1 MTSTCSVRQ
10 FNDTTVI
17 LSSSISE
24 DLLKEVVNKANEGY
38 TIVDGTSQMHRIRF
52 QVCMEKVSEEA
63 ITIEEEEEEN
73 AIVADQEEDEAEPE
87 ANVDGETNSEE
98 TESEKPSID
107 YELIKTFDGNKE
119 TLENYAR
126 DTFNV
131 ELKRS
136 RSFKNMIKDLEAALT
151 E

>member
-63 ITIEEEEEEN
+63 INTEEEKDE
-73 AIVADQEEDEAEPE
+73 IVADQKKEDEPAPDV
-87 ANVDGETNSEE
+87 VDEGDSEE
-98 TESEKPSID
+98 TKSEKPSID

>member
-52 QVCMEKVSEEA
+52 QVCMEKVSEKAA
-63 ITIEEEEEEN
+63 IVEGKVEEN
-73 AIVADQEEDEAEPE
+73 AIVADQEETEKPE
-87 ANVDGETNSEE
+87 VDGESVSEV
-98 TESEKPSID
+98 TKSEKPSID

-126 DTFNV
+126 DTFDI

>member
-1 MTSTCSVRQ
+1 MTSTCSVQQ
-10 FNDTTVI
+10 FNDTTII

-52 QVCMEKVSEEA
+52 QVCMEKVSEKAVIVEDKV
-63 ITIEEEEEEN
+63 EEN
-73 AIVADQEEDEAEPE
+73 AIVANQEETEEPE
-87 ANVDGETNSEE
+87 VDGETDSEE
-98 TESEKPSID
+98 TKSEKPSID

-126 DTFNV
+126 DTFNI

>member
-63 ITIEEEEEEN
+63 VVEDAVEDE
-73 AIVADQEEDEAEPE
+73 IVADQKEEDEPAPDVLDEG
-87 ANVDGETNSEE
+87 DSEV
-98 TESEKPSID
+98 TKSEKPSID
-107 YELIKTFDGNKE
+107 YEVIKTFDGNKE

-126 DTFNV
+126 DTFDV